1 MRRQFRSVRALV
13 GASTLALAS
22 VALPLA
28 HSAEAVQPRLRVA
41 GATTIPRGATI
52 LAGTHVAA
60 FDLVLA
66 SKDAAGESTF
76 LRQLTTVGSPEYHHF
91 LSPRQFADRFGAPTS
106 AVSALTSYLASHGL
120 HVGNLSKGRLVLR
133 VQGQTSV
140 VASTFHARLAT
151 IRRSDGT
158 VVSQFT
164 SPATLPASLA
174 HDVVGIEGLS
184 RTTPLSSFLV
194 RPRGT
199 TTGSSGYAGACSK
212 AGASSGTTPNNNQ
225 GYTVQQQG
233 QVYGL
238 TSSWLNGDT
247 GKGAVIAMYELG
259 TFDAADAKVFFT
271 CYHLSPTINTIKV
284 DGGATGSFSDEA
296 TMDVEEAAA
305 LAPGATI
312 DIYSGPNSGNGPV
325 DVYTRI
331 ADDNKATI
339 VSVSWGDCET
349 DPTGAVAAEQ
359 PLFEQMAAEGMTVVA
374 AAGDSGS
381 SDCNGITTNAPAVDD
396 PASQPFVTGV
406 GGLTL
411 NDIAPINQSVWNNN
425 GGASGGGISTLWSRP
440 WWQTGGVLAHDT
452 AQGVAGA
459 THRMVPD
466 LSVMGDPNTGFIQY
480 FTGTNKATVICGHN
494 SCSGWGSIGGTS
506 IGAPLVSAT
515 FAIASQTC
523 GGVRL
528 GFLNPTLYSIAS
540 AGGNYLDVTAGNNDL
555 FNQGVYAAGT
565 GYDLAS
571 GLGSPTGNFVND
583 LCPATVNA
591 SKSAL
596 RAAPAPHIVNANIT
610 ITATVR
616 DAQGAPLAN
625 APVDFV
631 AHTDGGASTLSF
643 DNLGT
648 STTSPNHATL
658 EVRSSSTGIATVT
671 LSSTNATPVTIAAT
685 VNGQPLSSVVLN
697 FASIPLTRQVP
708 LQPVVRTVAPSAT
721 SVNVALASHHGATP
735 PVKFFQVSVDG
746 GRTWLTFT
754 GRATTFVVHNLAPRH
769 HYTLVVRARN
779 ANGTSPV
786 SLPHSVVT
794 LA

>member
-1 MRRQFRSVRALV
+1 MRRHFRSARVLV
-13 GASTLALAS
+13 GATTLALTALG
-22 VALPLA
+22 LPLT
-28 HSAEAVQPRLRVA
+28 HSADAVQPRLRVA
-41 GATTIPRGATI
+41 GAIAIPRGATV
-52 LAGTHVAA
+52 LSGAHQAY

-66 SKDAAGESTF
+66 SKNAAGEAAF
-76 LRQLTTVGSPEYHHF
+76 LRQVTTIGSPEYHHF
-91 LSPRQFADRFGAPTS
+91 LTPTAFARQFGAPS
-106 AVSALTSYLASHGL
+106 NAVAALDAYFVHHGL
-120 HVGNLSKGRLVLR
+120 RVGALSKGRLVLR
-133 VQGQTSV
+133 VQGLSSA
-140 VASTFHARLAT
+140 VASTFHARLST
-151 IRRSDGT
+151 IRRSDGA

-184 RTTPLSSFLV
+184 RTTPLSSLLV
-194 RPRGT
+194 RSKGT
-199 TTGSSGYAGACSK
+199 TTGATGYAGACPG
-212 AGASSGTTPNNNQ
+212 AGAFSGTTPNNKG

-259 TFDAADAKVFFT
+259 SYDTADAKVFFT

-312 DIYSGPNSGNGPV
+312 DLYSGPNAGNGPV

-411 NDIAPINQSVWNNN
+411 NAIAPINQSVWNNN
-425 GGASGGGISTLWSRP
+425 GGAGGGGVSTLWSRP
-440 WWQTGGVLAHDT
+440 WWQSGGVLAHDT
-452 AQGVAGA
+452 SQGVASA
-459 THRMVPD
+459 TRRMVPD

-480 FTGTNKATVICGHN
+480 FTGTNKATVVCGHN

-506 IGAPLVSAT
+506 IGAPLVSAV

-528 GFLNPTLYSIAS
+528 GFLNPTLYTLAS
-540 AGGNYLDVTAGNNDL
+540 SGTNYLDVTAGTNDL

-571 GLGSPTGNFVND
+571 GLGSPTGNFVNE
-583 LCPATVNA
+583 LCPVGANTA
-591 SKSAL
+591 KSAL
-596 RAAPAPHIVNANIT
+596 RAAPAPHFVNTNIT
-610 ITATVR
+610 VTATVH
-616 DAQGAPLAN
+616 DAQGAPLVN
-625 APVDFV
+625 VPVDFA
-631 AHTDGGASTLSF
+631 AHTDGGTSTLNF
-643 DNLGT
+643 DNVAS
-648 STTSPNHATL
+648 STTAPNHASL
-658 EVRSSSTGIATVT
+658 QVRSSSTGVATVT
-671 LSSTNATPVTIAAT
+671 LSSTNSTPVTVTAT
-685 VNGQPLSSVVLN
+685 VNGQPVSSVTLN
-697 FASIPLTRQVP
+697 FAAIPLTRQVP
-708 LQPVVRTVAPSAT
+708 LRPVVRKIAPSTT
-721 SVNVALASHHGATP
+721 SVDVALAPRHGATP
-735 PVKFFQVSVDG
+735 PVKLFQVSVDG

-754 GRATTFVVHNLAPRH
+754 GRATSFLVRNLSPRH

-779 ANGTSPV
+779 ANGTSPL
-786 SLPHSVVT
+786 SLPYHVVT